1 MKEEKKFEF
10 SYSYYSHQDELTG
23 AEQELIKRSISE
35 AENAYAPYSGF
46 HVGAAGIVSGNEIVG
61 ASNMENAAYP
71 QCLCAEQVLCAAV
84 KSQFN
89 DQPITGMAVYSPN
102 WKNHLPLSPCGS
114 CRQILVEKERRQNV
128 NLVLFLLS
136 ASGEIWKIPSA
147 LSLLP
152 FGFQ

>member
-10 SYSYYSHQDELTG
+10 SYRCHSHLAELS
-23 AEQELIKRSISE
+23 EMEKELINRAISE

-46 HVGAAGIVSGNEIVG
+46 HVGAAAIISVNEIVG

-89 DQPITGMAVYSPN
+89 DRPITGMAVYSPN
-102 WKNHLPLSPCGS
+102 WENDLPLSPCGS
-114 CRQILVEKERRQNV
+114 CRQILVEKERRQKSD
-128 NLVLFLLS
+128 LVLFLLN
-136 ASGEIWKIPSA
+136 ASGEIWRIPSA
-147 LSLLP
+147 LYLLP